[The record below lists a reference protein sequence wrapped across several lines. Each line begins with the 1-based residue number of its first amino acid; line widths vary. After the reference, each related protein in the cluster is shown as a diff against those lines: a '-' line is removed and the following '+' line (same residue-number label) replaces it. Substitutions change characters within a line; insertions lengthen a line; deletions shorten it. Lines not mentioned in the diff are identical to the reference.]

1 MVPTSGGKQTASE
14 SHSTGRPI
22 SRLTTIVFADAAGA
36 STAMS
41 RDEIGTLRLL
51 EQAMELFFNQTL
63 RCGGRVLNHTGDGAF
78 AGFESVAGALT
89 FSLGFQEGIAKI
101 GTGIAFRLGVH
112 LGDIFEE
119 TGRVYGDCINIAAR
133 VQSITPVGAVYV
145 SDLVYRSVRGRSEF
159 VFEYIGSKRLKNIPE
174 PLDVYRVYG
183 RDVAATLKAS
193 PRPLPP
199 PLPEQNLEGDGFER
213 PSIAVLPF
221 RNLSGDREE
230 DYFAEGIAD
239 DIITSLG
246 RFRGVDVIAQGS
258 SFVFRDKAVPIG
270 EIGKQLRTRYVA
282 DGSVRRLGHH
292 IRVAIELFETQTG
305 RLIWAERYDRNL
317 EDIFEVQDEI
327 ATLAVAAMS
336 VTIESAE
343 QERTRIKPPN
353 SLDAYSLVLKG
364 TSHLLRYSASDIELA
379 HMHFRQA
386 SFASPGYARS
396 YAGMS
401 RAENLNWRYHWGDD
415 PEGGLRRAFELAAR
429 AVEIDPNDARGYAEL
444 GFALLYQKEHDRSL
458 ASYRRALALNPNEA
472 NILAEFA
479 DALAH
484 SGEPEEALRHFDRA
498 MRLNPF
504 YPDRYLWCKAGA
516 LTKLRRFDHAVE
528 CIQGM
533 NNPAQGRRV
542 LACCYAYLG
551 RIDEA
556 RNEAELIREAQPGFS
571 AEHWARE
578 IVPDRRSEDIELFVA
593 GLKAAG
599 L

>member
-1 MVPTSGGKQTASE
+1 
-14 SHSTGRPI
+14 
-22 SRLTTIVFADAAGA
+22 
-36 STAMS
+36 
-41 RDEIGTLRLL
+41 
-51 EQAMELFFNQTL
+51 
-63 RCGGRVLNHTGDGAF
+63 
-78 AGFESVAGALT
+78 
-89 FSLGFQEGIAKI
+89 
-101 GTGIAFRLGVH
+101 
-112 LGDIFEE
+112 
-119 TGRVYGDCINIAAR
+119 
-133 VQSITPVGAVYV
+133 
-145 SDLVYRSVRGRSEF
+145 
-159 VFEYIGSKRLKNIPE
+159 
-174 PLDVYRVYG
+174 
-183 RDVAATLKAS
+183 
-193 PRPLPP
+193 
-199 PLPEQNLEGDGFER
+199 
-213 PSIAVLPF
+213 
-221 RNLSGDREE
+221 
-230 DYFAEGIAD
+230 
-239 DIITSLG
+239 
-246 RFRGVDVIAQGS
+246 
-258 SFVFRDKAVPIG
+258 
-270 EIGKQLRTRYVA
+270 
-282 DGSVRRLGHH
+282 
-292 IRVAIELFETQTG
+292 
-305 RLIWAERYDRNL
+305 
-317 EDIFEVQDEI
+317 
-327 ATLAVAAMS
+327 
-336 VTIESAE
+336 
-343 QERTRIKPPN
+343 
-353 SLDAYSLVLKG
+353 
-364 TSHLLRYSASDIELA
+364 
-379 HMHFRQA
+379 
-386 SFASPGYARS
+386 
-396 YAGMS
+396 MS

-472 NILAEFA
+472 NIIAEFA

-516 LTKLRRFDHAVE
+516 LTKLRRFDQAVE